1 MDVDNVMSPD
11 PRTAPNGLQVISYPL
26 GLSSC
31 TIRVIECG
39 EGPDAVVLLHG
50 TGSRADR
57 WRRNIPGLAAAG
69 LHVYAI
75 DFPGHGFATK
85 SADFEYSTPAFA
97 DVVHQM
103 LRKLDIAEPTLVGT
117 SMGGHVAAYLT
128 VASDVRVRALGLV
141 GTTGVVP
148 VQREVTTVERIR
160 STSLNG
166 IADKLRFLLY
176 DHSLITDAWV
186 REESWIN
193 SSPGAAD
200 ALERTA
206 EYVADKADADLVG
219 DRLARADVPII
230 LFWGADDKWVAPAIG
245 HRIRE
250 ELLPGAPMVLLKRAG
265 HAPYYERPDAFNQ
278 ALIEFMSAPEKY
290 GSKVK
295 TV

>member
-1 MDVDNVMSPD
+1 MDADNLTSPET
-11 PRTAPNGLQVISYPL
+11 RTAPNGLQVIAYPL

-75 DFPGHGFATK
+75 DFPGHGFASK
-85 SADFEYSTPAFA
+85 AADFEYSTPSFA
-97 DVVHQM
+97 DVVHQT
-103 LRKLDIAEPTLVGT
+103 LRKLEITEPTLVGT
-117 SMGGHVAAYLT
+117 SMGGHVAAFLT
-128 VASDVRVRALGLV
+128 VTSDVQIRALGLV

-160 STSLNG
+160 STSLSG

-200 ALERTA
+200 ALEHTA
-206 EYVADKADADLVG
+206 DYVANKADADLIG
-219 DRLARADVPII
+219 DRLARVDVPII
-230 LFWGADDKWVAPAIG
+230 LFWGADDKWVPPAVG
-245 HRIRE
+245 HRIRQE
-250 ELLPGAPMVLLKRAG
+250 VLPNAPMVLLERAG
-265 HAPYYERPDAFNQ
+265 HAPYYERPEAFNQ
-278 ALIEFMSAPEKY
+278 ELVRFLSAPKKY
-290 GSKVK
+290 GSDVN
-295 TV
+295 TL

>member
-1 MDVDNVMSPD
+1 
-11 PRTAPNGLQVISYPL
+11 
-26 GLSSC
+26 
-31 TIRVIECG
+31 VIECG
-39 EGPDAVVLLHG
+39 EGPRAVVLLHG
-50 TGSRADR
+50 SGSRADR

-85 SADFEYSTPAFA
+85 SADFDYSTPAFA

-103 LRKLDIAEPTLVGT
+103 LRKLEITEPALAGT

-128 VASDVRVRALGLV
+128 VMSDVRVRALALV
-141 GTTGVVP
+141 GTTGVVS
-148 VQREVTTVERIR
+148 VQRDVTTTVGRIR
-160 STSLNG
+160 DASLG
-166 IADKLRFLLY
+166 GVATKLKFLVHDQNLV
-176 DHSLITDAWV
+176 TDAWV

-206 EYVADKADADLVG
+206 EYVGGKADADLIG
-219 DRLARADVPII
+219 DRLARADVPVI
-230 LFWGADDKWVAPAIG
+230 LFWGAEDKWVPPAIG

-250 ELLPGAPMVLLKRAG
+250 ELLPGAPMVLLERAG

-278 ALIEFMSAPEKY
+278 ALIEFLSAPEKY
-290 GSKVK
+290 GSEVR

>member
-1 MDVDNVMSPD
+1 MN
-11 PRTAPNGLQVISYPL
+11 TASNGLPVISYPL
-26 GLSSC
+26 GLPSC

-39 EGPDAVVLLHG
+39 EGPGAVVLLHG

-85 SADFEYSTPAFA
+85 SADFEYSTPGFA

-103 LRKLDIAEPTLVGT
+103 LRKLEIAEPTLVGT

-128 VASDVRVRALGLV
+128 VMSDVRVHALGLV
-141 GTTGVVP
+141 GTTGVVS
-148 VQREVTTVERIR
+148 VQRDVTTTVGRIR
-160 STSLNG
+160 DTSLSG
-166 IADKLRFLLY
+166 IAAKLKFLLY
-176 DHSLITDAWV
+176 DHSLVTDAWI

-206 EYVADKADADLVG
+206 EYVNGKTDADLIG

-230 LFWGADDKWVAPAIG
+230 LFWGAEDKWVPPAVG

-250 ELLPGAPMVLLKRAG
+250 ELLHSAPMVLLERAG

-278 ALIEFMSAPEKY
+278 ALVEFLSAPEKY
-290 GSKVK
+290 GSEVRIA
-295 TV
+295 

>member
-1 MDVDNVMSPD
+1 MDADDVVGPE
-11 PRTAPNGLQVISYPL
+11 PRTARNGLQVISYPL

-31 TIRVIECG
+31 IIRVIECG
-39 EGPDAVVLLHG
+39 EGPRAVVLLHG

-103 LRKLDIAEPTLVGT
+103 LRKLEIAEPTLVGT

-128 VASDVRVRALGLV
+128 VTSDVRVRALALV

-148 VQREVTTVERIR
+148 VQREVTTVGRIR
-160 STSLNG
+160 STSLSG

-193 SSPGAAD
+193 SSPGAAE

-206 EYVADKADADLVG
+206 EYVTDKADADVIG

-230 LFWGADDKWVAPAIG
+230 LFWGAEDKWVAPAVG

-250 ELLPGAPMVLLKRAG
+250 ELLPGAPMVLLERAG
-265 HAPYYERPDAFNQ
+265 HAPYYERPDAFNA
-278 ALIEFMSAPEKY
+278 ALIEFLSAPEKF
-290 GSKVK
+290 GSELK
-295 TV
+295 TL

>member
-1 MDVDNVMSPD
+1 
-11 PRTAPNGLQVISYPL
+11 
-26 GLSSC
+26 
-31 TIRVIECG
+31 
-39 EGPDAVVLLHG
+39 VVLLHG

-75 DFPGHGFATK
+75 DFPGHGFASK
-85 SADFEYSTPAFA
+85 AADFEYSTPSFA
-97 DVVHQM
+97 EVVHQM
-103 LRKLDIAEPTLVGT
+103 LRKLEIAEPTLVGT
-117 SMGGHVAAYLT
+117 SMGGHVAGYLT
-128 VASDVRVRALGLV
+128 VMSNVRVHALALV
-141 GTTGVVP
+141 GTTGVVSM
-148 VQREVTTVERIR
+148 QRGAATVGRIR
-160 STSLNG
+160 DTSPSG
-166 IADKLRFLLY
+166 IAAKLEFLLY

-200 ALERTA
+200 ALELTA
-206 EYVADKADADLVG
+206 DYVARKADADLIG

-250 ELLPGAPMVLLKRAG
+250 DVLPGAPMVLLERAG

-278 ALIEFMSAPEKY
+278 ALVEFLSAPGKY
-290 GSKVK
+290 GSEVK